1 MESVPGIAIVGTV
14 AVAVVTAVA
23 ILVVARVQKA
33 RLQKKVRLEITNA
46 GNVKSRYNLRAEELQ
61 GALRF
66 RFILDGDSL
75 PVHTAAA
82 AGRSTAGQPAPAR
95 TAARGRDKTGS
106 QGKAGGARQ
115 KADGVMQTSNALASL
130 LNLVGSLLPR
140 SMGIPLQQKASQMRR
155 VQSRASYAQ
164 QLPNQM
170 AWFKSSASRVVPG
183 AGQAQERPVPRDE
196 APVGPSGGDDADA
209 GFTWSQTPYVQ
220 PGKTLAVDLI
230 VRSVLATGNQTYTY
244 EIVSRS
250 ADQTAA
256 PPVTAEGQ
264 VRIRGGFWARRFLPY
279 VLVALA
285 AVALLILIYWPLL
298 A

>member
-46 GNVKSRYNLRAEELQ
+46 GNVKSRYNLRAEEPQ

-82 AGRSTAGQPAPAR
+82 AGRSTAGQPAVAR
-95 TAARGRDKTGS
+95 TAARGRDKAGS

-115 KADGVMQTSNALASL
+115 KADGVMQTSNALAGL

-170 AWFKSSASRVVPG
+170 AWFKSSASRMVPG
-183 AGQAQERPVPRDE
+183 AAQAQERPASRDE
-196 APVGPSGGDDADA
+196 APAGIPGDDADA

-220 PGKTLAVDLI
+220 PGKALAVDLVI
-230 VRSVLATGNQTYTY
+230 RSVLATGNQTYTY

-256 PPVTAEGQ
+256 PPVTAEDE

-279 VLVALA
+279 VLVVLA

-298 A
+298 T